1 MSPSR
6 KFSEIKVGDTAQFSK
21 TITETDV
28 YNYAGVVGE
37 FNPMHINA
45 EVAKKG
51 PFEQRVAHGMI
62 SAGLI
67 STVLGTD
74 LPGPGT
80 IYLGQELSF
89 RAPVFFGDTLT
100 ATLEVT
106 EKREEKNI
114 VRLSTIVTKQ
124 DGTEVTT
131 GVATVLKKD

>member
-1 MSPSR
+1 MSTGKR
-6 KFSEIKVGDTAQFSK
+6 FSEIEVGDVARFSK
-21 TITETDV
+21 TITESDV
-28 YNYAGVVGE
+28 YTYAGVVGD
-37 FNPMHINA
+37 FNPMHVNA
-45 EVAKKG
+45 EVARKG

-67 STVLGTD
+67 STVLGTE

-89 RAPVFFGDTLT
+89 RAPVFFGDTIT
-100 ATLEVT
+100 ATCKVT
-106 EKREEKNI
+106 EKREGKNI
-114 VRLSTIVTKQ
+114 VRLETTVTKQ